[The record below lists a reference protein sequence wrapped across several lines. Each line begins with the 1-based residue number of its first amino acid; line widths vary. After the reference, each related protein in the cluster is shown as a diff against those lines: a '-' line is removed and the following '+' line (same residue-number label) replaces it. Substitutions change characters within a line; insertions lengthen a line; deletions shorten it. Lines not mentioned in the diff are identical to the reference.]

1 MTARRPD
8 AIVVGA
14 GIVGAACAAALARDG
29 LQVLVLDASAAALG
43 TTAAGMGHLVVMDD
57 SPEQLA
63 LTHYSTQLWKQ
74 ETDVVRRASEL
85 EWCGTVWVAED
96 DAQMAAVREK
106 QRVYGDAGISSDVLD
121 EHSVYDAEPNL
132 RPGLAG
138 GLLVPFDGVIYPP
151 AAAVALLARA
161 RELGAEVRERNRV
174 DAIVDNGVRCG
185 SDVISAEIVVNAAGA
200 AAANLTPG
208 LAVVPRKGHLVITER
223 HPGFCR
229 HQIVELGYLTSAHVM
244 TTESVAF
251 NVQPRLTGQ
260 VLVGSSRELVGWDA
274 SINRRIVGRMI
285 ERACAFMP
293 GLANLTAVRTWT
305 GFRPATPDK
314 LPLIGR
320 WPDTAGL
327 WIAAGHE
334 GLGITTSLGTAAILA
349 DLIAGRA
356 SAIDATPYAAD
367 RNVAAL
373 VH

>member
-1 MTARRPD
+1 
-8 AIVVGA
+8 
-14 GIVGAACAAALARDG
+14 
-29 LQVLVLDASAAALG
+29 
-43 TTAAGMGHLVVMDD
+43 
-57 SPEQLA
+57 
-63 LTHYSTQLWKQ
+63 
-74 ETDVVRRASEL
+74 
-85 EWCGTVWVAED
+85 VWVAED

-106 QRVYGDAGISSDVLD
+106 QRVYGNAGITSEVLD
-121 EHSVYDAEPNL
+121 ERSVYDAEPNL

-138 GLLVPFDGVIYPP
+138 GLRVPFDGVIYPP

-161 RELGAEVRERNRV
+161 RELGAELREHSRV
-174 DAIVDNGVRCG
+174 DAIIDNGVRCG
-185 SDVISAEIVVNAAGA
+185 SEVIAADVIVNAAGA

-208 LAVVPRKGHLVITER
+208 LSVVPRKGHLVITER

-260 VLVGSSRELVGWDA
+260 VLIGSSRELVGWDPA
-274 SINRRIVGRMI
+274 INRRVVGRMI

-320 WPDTAGL
+320 WPETAGL
-327 WIAAGHE
+327 WVAAGHE
-334 GLGITTSLGTAAILA
+334 GLGITTSLGTAAMLA
-349 DLIAGRA
+349 DLVAGRTP
-356 SAIDATPYAAD
+356 AIDGSPYAAD
-367 RNVAAL
+367 RDVAAMA
-373 VH
+373 H